1 MAEVNNQVMSHKS
14 YLKKWRG
21 MTDVEAEEEI
31 AQIAKEKRLF
41 EESYFDTEGTIGY
54 EYNQTKTEPTP
65 EESADGRAAK
75 TN

>member
-1 MAEVNNQVMSHKS
+1 MSHKS

-54 EYNQTKTEPTP
+54 GENQTDKEPTP
-65 EESADGRAAK
+65 EKSAGVK
-75 TN
+75 TAEIYKSYV